1 MSYAYNF
8 FSDEVS
14 QRSVKLQSIDF
25 GIHFKNS
32 FDLCFVLK
40 REICNIENE
49 GLGEFLQ
56 GYGTPLFVSSEY
68 SLNYSAVTIICISP
82 ESYNFRSWNVISGR
96 FLFYPDWWELWWKF
110 ELTHKQKNS
119 KPSLRQRSGEID
131 NPNRAAQCAFTLIF
145 LIGREA
151 LYSDIKGFATH
162 ASFRRICWR
171 NCIGS

>member
-1 MSYAYNF
+1 MSYAFSF

-56 GYGTPLFVSSEY
+56 GYGTPLFVYSEY
-68 SLNYSAVTIICISP
+68 SLNYSLG
-82 ESYNFRSWNVISGR
+82 SYNYLHFHGKLQLISVV
-96 FLFYPDWWELWWKF
+96 EM
-110 ELTHKQKNS
+110 
-119 KPSLRQRSGEID
+119 
-131 NPNRAAQCAFTLIF
+131 
-145 LIGREA
+145 
-151 LYSDIKGFATH
+151 
-162 ASFRRICWR
+162 
-171 NCIGS
+171 

>member
-1 MSYAYNF
+1 MSYAYSF

-68 SLNYSAVTIICISP
+68 SLIIRQLQLFAFPRKVTISVV
-82 ESYNFRSWNVISGR
+82 EM
-96 FLFYPDWWELWWKF
+96 
-110 ELTHKQKNS
+110 
-119 KPSLRQRSGEID
+119 
-131 NPNRAAQCAFTLIF
+131 
-145 LIGREA
+145 
-151 LYSDIKGFATH
+151 
-162 ASFRRICWR
+162 
-171 NCIGS
+171 